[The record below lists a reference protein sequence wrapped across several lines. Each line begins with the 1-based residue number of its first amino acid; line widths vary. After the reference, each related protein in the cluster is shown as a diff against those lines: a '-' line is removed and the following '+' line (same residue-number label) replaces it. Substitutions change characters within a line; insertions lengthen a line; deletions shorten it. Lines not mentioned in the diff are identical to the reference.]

1 MIYNIYMHI
10 RSTSYIFF
18 RNQIYAIAYFFLNLS
33 AATIYFK
40 FVYIL
45 TRTNMILYI
54 SFITYAYF
62 YVRTY
67 IIKTLRY
74 VLKLYFPFS
83 LLALLFVISSY
94 IFAINYIPTSFLA
107 FLSKICIYLNGF
119 KRL

>member
-54 SFITYAYF
+54 IYYICILLRTNVYNKNSEIRTETLFSIFSPCITF
-62 YVRTY
+62 RHIIIY
-67 IIKTLRY
+67 IRHQLHPHFLPR
-74 VLKLYFPFS
+74 LPFQD
-83 LLALLFVISSY
+83 LY
-94 IFAINYIPTSFLA
+94 IFEWI
-107 FLSKICIYLNGF
+107 
-119 KRL
+119 